1 MTSEVDEQI
10 ARSTELLNRTSDRYR
25 AQGSR
30 QREWR
35 QESIARRIGRIAI
48 ADIAILIAATVVGW
62 FIPLGIGGAM
72 LVMLLL
78 AAATFG
84 LAVMPGAAMP
94 EIKPETFHQTPL
106 RILPLKTEQ
115 WLDRQRGGMPA
126 AAARQADAIGKRLE
140 TLGPQLAG
148 LEEDTPA
155 ASEIRK
161 LLADNLPG
169 LVESYAAV
177 PAPLRT
183 TPRNGKTPDQQL
195 ADGLA
200 VIEREIAQ
208 MTEQLASGDLDLL
221 ATRGRYLQIKYQGD
235 DVIDN

>member
-1 MTSEVDEQI
+1 MSEVDEQI
-10 ARSTELLNRTSDRYR
+10 ARSTELLNRTSERYR

-35 QESIARRIGRIAI
+35 QQSIGKRIGRIAI
-48 ADIAILIAATVVGW
+48 ADVAILVAATVIGW
-62 FIPLGIGGAM
+62 FVPLGIGGAL

-78 AAATFG
+78 VAATFG
-84 LAVMPGAAMP
+84 LAVMPGSAMP
-94 EIKPETFHQTPL
+94 EIKPETFHQTPI

-115 WLDRQRGGMPA
+115 WLARERMNMPA
-126 AAARQADAIGKRLE
+126 QAARQVDDIEKRLE

-148 LEEDTPA
+148 LDEGTPA

-169 LVESYAAV
+169 LVESYNRV

-183 TPRNGKTPDQQL
+183 VDRNGKTPDQQL

-200 VIEREIAQ
+200 VIGREIAQ

-235 DVIDN
+235 DTIEG

>member
-25 AQGSR
+25 SLGSR
-30 QREWR
+30 QRAYR
-35 QESIARRIGRIAI
+35 QESLVKRLGRIAI
-48 ADIAILIAATVVGW
+48 ADVAILVAAMVIGW
-62 FIPLGIGGAM
+62 FVPLGIGGAM

-78 AAATFG
+78 AAVTFG
-84 LAVMPGAAMP
+84 LAVLPGSAPP
-94 EIKPETFHQTPL
+94 EIKPETFRQTPL
-106 RILPLKTEQ
+106 RILPLRTEQ
-115 WLDRQRGGMPA
+115 WLERQRGDMPA
-126 AAARQADAIGKRLE
+126 QAMRQVDGIERRLE

-155 ASEIRK
+155 AGEIRK

-169 LVESYAAV
+169 LVESYARV
-177 PAPLRT
+177 PAPLRSVE
-183 TPRNGKTPDQQL
+183 RNGKTPDQQL

-235 DVIDN
+235 DVIEG

>member
-1 MTSEVDEQI
+1 MSEVDEQI

-25 AQGSR
+25 APGSR

-35 QESIARRIGRIAI
+35 QESIGKRIGRIAI
-48 ADIAILIAATVVGW
+48 ADIAILVAATVIGW
-62 FIPLGIGGAM
+62 FMPLGIGGAL

-78 AAATFG
+78 VAATFG
-84 LAVMPGAAMP
+84 LAVLPGAAMP
-94 EIKPETFHQTPL
+94 EIRPETFHQTPL

-115 WLDRQRGGMPA
+115 WLDRQRSDMPA
-126 AAARQADAIGKRLE
+126 QAARQVDGIGRRLE

-148 LEEDTPA
+148 LDENSPA
-155 ASEIRK
+155 AGEIRK

-169 LVESYAAV
+169 LVESYGRV
-177 PAPLRT
+177 PQPLRNVE
-183 TPRNGKTPDQQL
+183 RNGKTPDQQL

-200 VIEREIAQ
+200 VIDREIAQ

-235 DVIDN
+235 DAIEG